1 MSEVK
6 TLDVEAKEVKSI
18 SKDQLKGL
26 QDTVNKQN
34 QIQMQIGG
42 LEGHKAGLITQLQG
56 VVKEMSDLQAELE
69 KEHGSVN
76 IDLQTGEI
84 SDVPTNDQ
92 KNKRWERL

>member
-18 SKDQLKGL
+18 SKNQLKGL

-56 VVKEMSDLQAELE
+56 VVKELSDLQAGLE
-69 KEHGSVN
+69 KEYGSVN

-84 SDVPTNDQ
+84 SDVPTND
-92 KNKRWERL
+92 

>member
-56 VVKEMSDLQAELE
+56 VVKELSDLQAELE

-84 SDVPTNDQ
+84 SDVPTND
-92 KNKRWERL
+92 

>member
-6 TLDVEAKEVKSI
+6 TLNVEAKEVKSI

-56 VVKEMSDLQAELE
+56 VVKELSDLQAELE

-84 SDVPTNDQ
+84 SDVPTND
-92 KNKRWERL
+92 

>member
-6 TLDVEAKEVKSI
+6 TLDVEAKKVKSI

-56 VVKEMSDLQAELE
+56 VVKELSDLQAELE

-84 SDVPTNDQ
+84 SDVPTND
-92 KNKRWERL
+92 

>member
-56 VVKEMSDLQAELE
+56 VVKELSDLQA
-69 KEHGSVN
+69 
-76 IDLQTGEI
+76 
-84 SDVPTNDQ
+84 
-92 KNKRWERL
+92 

>member
-56 VVKEMSDLQAELE
+56 IVKEMSDLQAELE

-84 SDVPTNDQ
+84 SDVPTND
-92 KNKRWERL
+92 

>member
-6 TLDVEAKEVKSI
+6 TLNVEAKEVKSI

-42 LEGHKAGLITQLQG
+42 IEGHKAGLITQLQG

-69 KEHGSVN
+69 KEYGSVN

-84 SDVPTNDQ
+84 SDVPTND
-92 KNKRWERL
+92 

>member
-56 VVKEMSDLQAELE
+56 IVKELSDLQAELE

-84 SDVPTNDQ
+84 SDVPTND
-92 KNKRWERL
+92 

>member
-84 SDVPTNDQ
+84 SDVPTND
-92 KNKRWERL
+92 

>member
-42 LEGHKAGLITQLQG
+42 IEGHKAGLITQLQG

-69 KEHGSVN
+69 KEYGSVN

-84 SDVPTNDQ
+84 SDVPTND
-92 KNKRWERL
+92 

>member
-26 QDTVNKQN
+26 QDAVKKQN

-56 VVKEMSDLQAELE
+56 VVKELSGLQAELE

-84 SDVPTNDQ
+84 SDVPTND
-92 KNKRWERL
+92 